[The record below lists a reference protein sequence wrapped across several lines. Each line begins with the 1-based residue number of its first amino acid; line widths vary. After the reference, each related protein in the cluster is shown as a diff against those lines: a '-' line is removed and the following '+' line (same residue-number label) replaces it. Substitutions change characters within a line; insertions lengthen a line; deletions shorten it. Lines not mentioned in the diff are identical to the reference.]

1 MRFPSTEFDDV
12 VAAACHGTAD
22 EAHLVELAGLL
33 AGNDAALEAYI
44 TRAELHASL
53 LTWPGLAG
61 DAAHAPAAHGLEGAL
76 DEAVHVTRGAPL
88 EPHPRFD
95 ATRSEAP
102 AGSPGIRLSVP
113 GMLAGMVVV
122 IGLLWAGLRWA
133 GFGAGSAA
141 VATAPA
147 AIGPASGDAEAS
159 PRVGRVV
166 ECSAAVWVSPE
177 AVVEPGDAVRVG
189 ERLELAAGDVRI
201 DLTSGASVRL
211 TGPAILAIESPLLV
225 SLTMGRVRV
234 TASTPESK
242 GFTIRT
248 RTGRIVDLGTEFT
261 ADAGPDGRC
270 RVGVSSGSVRFHL
283 GFGEGDAGELL
294 RAGDVMEV
302 EPGRRQVVTR
312 IERGDDSRA
321 FRFPSI
327 ESPSADDLADAS
339 RGRATI
345 RCVRGLLYENP
356 AKQITSAAPEILL
369 DGRGQSGPDAPSES
383 LYFADGEE
391 GGLVLDLG
399 GEVDVRKV
407 NVYSWHRCLNPGFP
421 ASLREAHRDRA
432 AQHYVLYGRG
442 EDPSAGPEG
451 TAAHASWTF
460 VARVNSDEHFGLTGI
475 DRPAQQASSVTS
487 ARGTLGRFRYLLF
500 VIQPT
505 VGTNHDGQPLAFGT
519 FCGEID
525 VYGEEPRGVAAP
537 R

>member
-1 MRFPSTEFDDV
+1 MRFPSAEFEDA

-22 EAHLVELAGLL
+22 DARLVELAGLL
-33 AGNDAALEAYI
+33 AENDAALEAYI
-44 TRAELHASL
+44 VRAELHASL
-53 LTWPGLAG
+53 LTWRGLAS
-61 DAAHAPAAHGLEGAL
+61 APASDPGGSGDDAVQAVGEGDRGLQRHAGDGAARAGVL
-76 DEAVHVTRGAPL
+76 AGF
-88 EPHPRFD
+88 PR
-95 ATRSEAP
+95 
-102 AGSPGIRLSVP
+102 IRLGP
-113 GMLAGMVVV
+113 GGVLAGMVVV
-122 IGLLWAGLRWA
+122 VGLLGA
-133 GFGAGSAA
+133 GFGLGLAGR
-141 VATAPA
+141 ATAPVPV
-147 AIGPASGDAEAS
+147 GPAVGDAAEG
-159 PRVGRVV
+159 PRAGRVV
-166 ECSAAVWVSPE
+166 ECTAAVWVSPDT
-177 AVVEPGDAVRVG
+177 VFDPGDAVRVG

-201 DLTSGASVRL
+201 DLASGASMRL
-211 TGPAILAIESPLLV
+211 TGPAILAIESPMLV

-248 RTGRIVDLGTEFT
+248 RTGRIIDLGTEFT

-270 RVGVSSGSVRFHL
+270 RVGVSSGAVRFQL
-283 GFGEGDAGELL
+283 DSGGGDAGELL

-345 RCVRGLLYENP
+345 RCVRGMLYENP
-356 AKQITSAAPEILL
+356 ARQVTSAAPEILL

-421 ASLREAHRDRA
+421 AALREAHRDRA
-432 AQHYVLYGRG
+432 AQHYVLYGRAD
-442 EDPSAGPEG
+442 DPVE
-451 TAAHASWTF
+451 AAVGRTIHASWTF
-460 VARVNSDEHFGLTGI
+460 LARVNSDEHFGLTGI
-475 DRPAQQASSVTS
+475 DRPAQQASSVSS
-487 ARGTLGRFRYLLF
+487 ARGMLGRFRYLLF
-500 VIQPT
+500 VVQPT
-505 VGTNHDGQPLAFGT
+505 VGTNHDGQLLEFGT

-525 VYGEEPRGVAAP
+525 VYGEESGGPAAP
-537 R
+537 Q